1 MSQKNTYDAD
11 SYTDNELY
19 RLLGFSGED
28 PDDRELEVTI
38 LSNVNRYSRIHTA
51 AGEQMLDFFT
61 NIYRRFFDLEP
72 TETRKSITEKPTIE
86 GLTNMGSPAPSPAT
100 SKEPGKDPDNPLFV
114 DSNKISKDKLNPI
127 LTQTIKRTLVVDSQY
142 RDKSSVSSTS
152 FTFNLSEPLKD
163 IVSLKLYSI
172 QIPYSWYTVN
182 NSFGGNFFFIKGA
195 SPGLDDG
202 TQDFRM
208 NILSGNYTPDTL
220 IAAINQ
226 SIQTLATLPEYKDID
241 FGDTGIS
248 YNSPT
253 CLSTIVVDLKKT
265 FNESNFYL
273 YFPEWTS
280 PTDPD
285 ARRTTLAGYL
295 GFNSQTY
302 GLSEIYS
309 ERDLPLQNME
319 PTSADNMNSVYVL
332 DASNNAFQIHVY
344 DGTSYSD
351 MNKIYITYDVS
362 LNAATYTRNGLSTAV
377 TNALAALDAIDSSR
391 TFLSRIDISGAQ
403 LEDNQFSFFKLEV
416 KLNRLKTLRDEGY
429 KIAIEFPNEEY
440 KTALNQIPVWTG
452 SSSCFHFML
461 LINECNQVLS
471 ETNTL
476 QTNYIIPSGDQIQ
489 IKLVCSVDTYATDF
503 NTYNFRVDQSIT
515 TGYLLTE
522 LVANINIAIQ
532 QSNLTQSLSDDHN
545 DLNYPSTQ
553 FLVDPSSFLDLNIDL
568 NRVFRNPLYHAD
580 ISHRYYGVINA
591 DLSGNTTI
599 YIHDFLI
606 ASAYTLNP
614 SDTFVISPNMSVG
627 FVRAG
632 YEENATFRI
641 VVPAEVVYLNYQEL
655 QRGLNALFINY
666 LDTYGDNPL
675 ASTRVSMSVY
685 NNIYI
690 RAKLEIIVRKT
701 MGQLD
706 YKAVFYDGTAISDTD
721 NIWVNK
727 LSFKPEYDLS
737 NFDEAP
743 LVGAVTTITNTT
755 AISDNQILVD
765 RGVNDTFYI
774 LPYPNISGINP
785 STRDYDIKITI
796 PAGVYSRN
804 TLYNTL
810 NLLFTA
816 NPLCP
821 NTRVSAYSQNNKEY
835 TLFSVSVNKTFST
848 KDYKLTFYDTLG
860 FSTCISRGSTK
871 SIQNVTWDTTV
882 GWLLGFRTQPEY
894 FLSDYIGIED
904 TIPPTDLTPK
914 LNYYNSAN
922 TNACVLRGDTGVS
935 VNLYNYFLIVL
946 DDYTQSHLNDGL
958 VTTTMPITSVDVPL
972 DVTYVCNPITGK
984 PIMSLVPS
992 GGKGMTALQI
1002 YSNQQKIL
1010 SQMAVAKSYSTGPY
1024 AKDVFALIP
1033 MKLTGL
1039 SPGQVYVETSG
1050 TLQNQDRVYFGPV
1063 NLSRMSIKLL
1073 SDRGDLVDL
1082 NNTNWSFS
1090 IIAEMLYKQ

>member
-11 SYTDNELY
+11 SYSDNELY

-61 NIYRRFFDLEP
+61 NIYRRFFDLE
-72 TETRKSITEKPTIE
+72 STEKHTPAEQKNPTIE
-86 GLTNMGSPAPSPAT
+86 GLANMG
-100 SKEPGKDPDNPLFV
+100 EPEQEPEELGSSEDNPLV
-114 DSNKISKDKLNPI
+114 VVNPDKIVKDKLNPI

-220 IAAINQ
+220 ITAINQ

-280 PTDPD
+280 PTEPD
-285 ARRTTLAGYL
+285 ARRTTLAGYM
-295 GFNSQTY
+295 GFNYQTY

-309 ERDLPLQNME
+309 ERDLPLQNYS
-319 PTSADNMNSVYVL
+319 PTASDNINSLYVL

-344 DGTSYSD
+344 DGIDAT
-351 MNKIYITYDVS
+351 NKYITYDIS
-362 LNAATYTRNGLSTAV
+362 LNAATYTRNGLSAAINT
-377 TNALAALDAIDSSR
+377 ALAALDVFDSSR
-391 TFLSRIDISGAQ
+391 TSLSRIDISGTQ
-403 LEDNQFSFFKLEV
+403 VEDNGKSFFKLEV
-416 KLNRLKTLRDEGY
+416 KLNRFKTLRDEGY
-429 KIAIEFPNEEY
+429 KIAVEFPDEEY

-461 LINECNQVLS
+461 LTNECNQVLS
-471 ETNTL
+471 ETSTL

-489 IKLVCSVDTYATDF
+489 IKLVCVTEPYNTDF
-503 NTYNFRVDQSIT
+503 NTYNFVVTTSIA

-522 LVANINIAIQ
+522 LVANINTAIQ
-532 QSNLTQSLSDDHN
+532 KSNLEQSLSDTHN
-545 DLNYPSTQ
+545 DLNYPYTQ
-553 FLVDPSSFLDLNIDL
+553 FLLDPYNYLALKIDL
-568 NRVFRNPLYHAD
+568 TRVFDNRFYQAD
-580 ISHRYYGVINA
+580 IAHRYYGTINA
-591 DLSGNTTI
+591 DLSGNHTI
-599 YIHDFLI
+599 YTNTFPI
-606 ASAYTLNP
+606 ASAYLLN
-614 SDTFVISPNMSVG
+614 SDDTFVIRPNTTTG
-627 FVRAG
+627 FVSDG
-632 YEENATFRI
+632 NEEAATFN
-641 VVPAEVVYLNYQEL
+641 VGVSGEEVYLTYQAL
-655 QRGLNALFINY
+655 QSRLNFLFI
-666 LDTYGDNPL
+666 TYEDDQQDRPFEK
-675 ASTRVSMSVY
+675 TRVSMDVSGQ
-685 NNIYI
+685 NII
-690 RAKLEIIVRKT
+690 ATLKIIVTKT

-706 YKAVFYDGTAISDTD
+706 YNAVFYDGTGTD
-721 NIWVNK
+721 IWANK
-727 LSFKPEYDLS
+727 LFFMPEYALND
-737 NFDEAP
+737 FIVAP
-743 LVGAVTTITNTT
+743 LDGAVTTITNTQI
-755 AISDNQILVD
+755 ISDNQISID

-774 LPYPNISGINP
+774 LPYANIRGINP
-785 STRDYDIKITI
+785 ATRDYDIKITI
-796 PAGVYSRN
+796 PNGVYSRN

-810 NLLFTA
+810 NSLFTA

-821 NTRVSAYSQNNKEY
+821 NTRVSAYLQNGNEY

-904 TIPPTDLTPK
+904 TVPPTDLTPK
-914 LNYYNSAN
+914 LNYYNSEN

-946 DDYTQSHLNDGL
+946 DDYTQNHINDGL

-1050 TLQNQDRVYFGPV
+1050 TLQNQDRIYFGPV

>member
-1 MSQKNTYDAD
+1 
-11 SYTDNELY
+11 
-19 RLLGFSGED
+19 
-28 PDDRELEVTI
+28 
-38 LSNVNRYSRIHTA
+38 
-51 AGEQMLDFFT
+51 MLDFFT

-72 TETRKSITEKPTIE
+72 IEQNKPTIE
-86 GLTNMGSPAPSPAT
+86 GLVDMDLAPSLAPSTA
-100 SKEPGKDPDNPLFV
+100 PPKDPDDTKTFV
-114 DSNKISKDKLNPI
+114 NNSDKIFKDKLNPI

-220 IAAINQ
+220 ITAINQ

-265 FNESNFYL
+265 FNESNFYM
-273 YFPEWTS
+273 YFPEWTPPNDS
-280 PTDPD
+280 I

-309 ERDLPLQNME
+309 ERDLPLQNTA
-319 PTSADNMNSVYVL
+319 PTAPDNVNSLYVL
-332 DASNNAFQIHVY
+332 DASNNAFHIHVY
-344 DGTSYSD
+344 DGTD
-351 MNKIYITYDVS
+351 ATNKYITYDVS
-362 LNAATYTRNGLSTAV
+362 LNSATYTRNGLFAAV
-377 TNALAALDAIDSSR
+377 NTALAALDVLDSSK
-391 TFLSRIDISGAQ
+391 TSLSRIDIIGDQ
-403 LEDNQFSFFKLEV
+403 FEDAGKSFFKLEV

-429 KIAIEFPNEEY
+429 KIAIEFPNEGNNGQ
-440 KTALNQIPVWTG
+440 TPVWTG

-461 LINECNQVLS
+461 LMNECNQVLS

-476 QTNYIIPSGDQIQ
+476 QTNYIIPAGGQIQ
-489 IKLVCSVDTYATDF
+489 IKLVCITWPYDTSF
-503 NTYNFRVDQSIT
+503 NTYNFIVPTSIV
-515 TGYLLTE
+515 TGYLLTD
-522 LVANINIAIQ
+522 LVANINVAIQ
-532 QSNLTQSLSDDHN
+532 TSNLEQSLSDTHN
-545 DLNYPSTQ
+545 DLGYPSTQ
-553 FLVDPSSFLDLNIDL
+553 FLVDPDNYLDLNIDL
-568 NRVFRNPLYHAD
+568 TRVFRNRFYHAD
-580 ISHRYYGVINA
+580 ISHRYYGEIHA
-591 DLSGNTTI
+591 DLSGNISEHKNT
-599 YIHDFLI
+599 FPI
-606 ASAYTLNP
+606 ASAYTLSP
-614 SDTFVISPNMSVG
+614 SDTFFIRPKMVAGG
-627 FVRAG
+627 FVSDSSGA
-632 YEENATFRI
+632 EDAATFNTGVSGEI
-641 VVPAEVVYLNYQEL
+641 VYLNYQDL
-655 QRGLNALFINY
+655 QRGLNTLFIDY
-666 LDTYGDNPL
+666 VDDQGDKPFEY
-675 ASTRVSMSVY
+675 TRVVMDVSGQ
-685 NNIYI
+685 NII
-690 RAKLEIIVRKT
+690 ATLKIDVRKI

-706 YKAVFYDGTAISDTD
+706 YKAIFYDGTVIDPLNS
-721 NIWVNK
+721 IWRKK
-727 LSFKPEYDLS
+727 LFFMPEYDLA
-737 NFDEAP
+737 DAP
-743 LVGAVTTITNTT
+743 IDGSVTTITNTLQLF
-755 AISDNQILVD
+755 DNQISID

-774 LPYPNISGINP
+774 LPYANISGINP
-785 STRDYDIKITI
+785 ATRDYDIKITI
-796 PAGVYSRN
+796 PNGVYSRN
-804 TLYNTL
+804 SLYNKL
-810 NLLFTA
+810 NALFAA
-816 NPLCP
+816 NALCP
-821 NTRVSAYSQNNKEY
+821 NTRVSSYLQNGKEY
-835 TLFSVSVNKTFST
+835 TLFSVSVNKSFST
-848 KDYKLTFYDTLG
+848 KDYKVTFYDTLG
-860 FSTCISRGSTK
+860 FSTCLSRGSTK

-882 GWLLGFRTQPEY
+882 GWLLGFRSQPEY
-894 FLSDYIGIED
+894 FLDEFIGIED
-904 TIPPTDLTPK
+904 TVPPTDLTPK
-914 LNYYNSAN
+914 LNYYNSEN
-922 TNACVLRGDTGVS
+922 KNACVLRGDTGVS

-946 DDYTQSHLNDGL
+946 DDYTQNHINDGL

-972 DVTYVCNPITGK
+972 DVTYACNPITGK

-992 GGKGMTALQI
+992 GGKGMTALQV

>member
-1 MSQKNTYDAD
+1 MSQKNAYDAD
-11 SYTDNELY
+11 SYSDNELY

-61 NIYRRFFDLEP
+61 NIYRRFFELEP
-72 TETRKSITEKPTIE
+72 AEQKNPTVE
-86 GLTNMGSPAPSPAT
+86 GLANMSALAPSPEPP
-100 SKEPGKDPDNPLFV
+100 SKELGSSEDNPLV
-114 DSNKISKDKLNPI
+114 VVNPDKIVKDKLNPI

-220 IAAINQ
+220 ITAINQ

-285 ARRTTLAGYL
+285 ARRTTLAGYM

-309 ERDLPLQNME
+309 ERDLPLQNTA
-319 PTSADNMNSVYVL
+319 PTASDNMNSVYVL

-344 DGTSYSD
+344 DGTD
-351 MNKIYITYDVS
+351 ATNNYITYDVS
-362 LNAATYTRNGLSTAV
+362 LNAATYTRNGLSAAV
-377 TNALAALDAIDSSR
+377 NTALAALDVFDLSR
-391 TFLSRIDISGAQ
+391 TSLSRIDISGTQ
-403 LEDNQFSFFKLEV
+403 FEDNGKSFFKLEV
-416 KLNRLKTLRDEGY
+416 KLNRLKTLRTEGY
-429 KIAIEFPNEEY
+429 KIAVEFPNEEY

-461 LINECNQVLS
+461 LTNECNQVLS
-471 ETNTL
+471 ETSTL

-489 IKLVCSVDTYATDF
+489 IKLVCVTEPYNTEF
-503 NTYNFRVDQSIT
+503 NTYNFVVTTSIA

-522 LVANINIAIQ
+522 LVANINTAIQ
-532 QSNLTQSLSDDHN
+532 RSNLEQSLSDTHN
-545 DLNYPSTQ
+545 DLNYPYTQ
-553 FLVDPSSFLDLNIDL
+553 FLLDPYNYLALKIDL
-568 NRVFRNPLYHAD
+568 TRVFSNRFYQAD
-580 ISHRYYGVINA
+580 ISHRYYGEINA
-591 DLSGNTTI
+591 DLSGNQTI
-599 YIHDFLI
+599 YTNTFPI
-606 ASAYTLNP
+606 ASAYLLNP
-614 SDTFVISPNMSVG
+614 ADTFVIRPNMTTG
-627 FVRAG
+627 FVSAG
-632 YEENATFRI
+632 NEAAATFN
-641 VVPAEVVYLNYQEL
+641 VGVSSEEVYLTYQAL
-655 QRGLNALFINY
+655 QSRLNFLFI
-666 LDTYGDNPL
+666 TYEDDQQDRPFEK
-675 ASTRVSMSVY
+675 TRVSMTVDGP
-685 NNIYI
+685 NII
-690 RAKLEIIVRKT
+690 ATLTIIVTKT

-706 YKAVFYDGTAISDTD
+706 YNAVFYDGTGTD
-721 NIWVNK
+721 IWTNK
-727 LSFKPEYDLS
+727 LFFMPEYALND
-737 NFDEAP
+737 FIVAP
-743 LVGAVTTITNTT
+743 LDGAVTTITNTEQL
-755 AISDNQILVD
+755 SDNQILVD

-785 STRDYDIKITI
+785 ATRDYDIKITI
-796 PAGVYSRN
+796 PTGVYSRN

-810 NLLFTA
+810 NSLLMA

-821 NTRVSAYSQNNKEY
+821 NTVVSSYLQNGNEY

-894 FLSDYIGIED
+894 YLSDFIGIED
-904 TIPPTDLTPK
+904 TVPPTDLTPK

-922 TNACVLRGDTGVS
+922 KNACVLRGDTGVS

-946 DDYTQSHLNDGL
+946 DDYTQNHINDGL

-972 DVTYVCNPITGK
+972 DVTYACNPITGK

-1010 SQMAVAKSYSTGPY
+1010 SQLAVAKSYSTGPY

-1063 NLSRMSIKLL
+1063 NLSRISIKLL